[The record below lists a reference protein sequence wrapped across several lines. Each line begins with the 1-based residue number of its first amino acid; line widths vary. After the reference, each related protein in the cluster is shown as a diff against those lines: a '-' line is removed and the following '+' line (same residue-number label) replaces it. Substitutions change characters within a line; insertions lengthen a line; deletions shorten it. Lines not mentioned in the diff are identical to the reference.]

1 MIISTSS
8 YNVHVT
14 GEIGEY
20 VENTLRRE
28 LARVANHVV
37 SVDVQLAAINAA
49 PGRRDTKAVVRVDL
63 SNRQSLTVEYE
74 ANNAYTAVRSG
85 AQDAARR
92 IRRQTPQS
100 AQVRRQW
107 LPEKF
112 HAFGRYT
119 APNV

>member
-8 YNVHVT
+8 CNVQAT

-28 LARVANHVV
+28 LARVSGHVV
-37 SVDVQLAAINAA
+37 SVDVQLEAIQA
-49 PGRRDTKAVVRVDL
+49 GRGRPDVTALVRVDL
-63 SNRQSLTVEYE
+63 RNEQSITVEYR
-74 ANNAYTAVRSG
+74 ADNAYTAVRNG
-85 AQDAARR
+85 ALEAARR

-100 AQVRRQW
+100 AQVSGQW
-107 LPEKF
+107 IPERL
-112 HAFGRYT
+112 HAFSRYT